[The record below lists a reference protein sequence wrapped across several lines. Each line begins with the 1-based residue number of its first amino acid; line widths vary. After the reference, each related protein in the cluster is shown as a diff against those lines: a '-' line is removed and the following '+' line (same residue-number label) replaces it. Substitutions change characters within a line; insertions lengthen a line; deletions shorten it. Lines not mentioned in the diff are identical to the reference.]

1 MRIGNKLY
9 QNQGIHVIS
18 AIFTVIDNQVKVLLI
33 KRKNKPY
40 ENMWGLVGGALYNNE
55 TLEDGTIREIFEK
68 TGLSKVNLFQFGTY
82 DEIDKTPDMRM
93 IAVCYLGVI
102 DASKATL
109 IKENKNTSDASW
121 FNINS
126 VPELAFNH
134 NKILNDGIVKLKE
147 KITES
152 NILKTLFPNEFTMPE
167 IQRTYETILQKQF
180 DRRNFRKKIISLGLV
195 EDVNKTISQNGSKPA
210 KLYRFKVNVAAKK
223 IF

>member
-68 TGLSKVNLFQFGTY
+68 TGLSNVNLFQFGTY

-93 IAVCYLGVI
+93 VAVCYLGVI

-121 FNINS
+121 FSINS

-134 NKILNDGIVKLKE
+134 NKILNEGIIKLKE

-180 DRRNFRKKIISLGLV
+180 DRRNFRKK
-195 EDVNKTISQNGSKPA
+195 N
-210 KLYRFKVNVAAKK
+210 Y
-223 IF
+223 

>member
-68 TGLSKVNLFQFGTY
+68 SGLSNVNLFQFGTY

-93 IAVCYLGVI
+93 VAVCYLGVI

-121 FNINS
+121 FSINS

-134 NKILNDGIVKLKE
+134 NKILNEGIIKLKE

-210 KLYRFKVNVAAKK
+210 KLYMFKANIAAKK

>member
-82 DEIDKTPDMRM
+82 DEIDKTFNKCLDD
-93 IAVCYLGVI
+93 YNVI
-102 DASKATL
+102 
-109 IKENKNTSDASW
+109 
-121 FNINS
+121 
-126 VPELAFNH
+126 
-134 NKILNDGIVKLKE
+134 
-147 KITES
+147 
-152 NILKTLFPNEFTMPE
+152 FT
-167 IQRTYETILQKQF
+167 
-180 DRRNFRKKIISLGLV
+180 
-195 EDVNKTISQNGSKPA
+195 
-210 KLYRFKVNVAAKK
+210 
-223 IF
+223 